1 MVLETSSHG
10 FRDVVP
16 WSRIHPT
23 VGCVTPAGLA
33 GTVGTRRRAT
43 HRPSRSESNSCQCL
57 TTGEIVI
64 TRPELRARLAETLGS
79 PPIHADSGADGVG
92 TPVVTNEASPGQT
105 TALVEWAADRTR
117 EVDRRRPEHAECR
130 QQLCLWRPARRDRPP
145 RWLPSTHGLATYSGS
160 EAKAHPFRGVDEVD
174 MI

>member
-1 MVLETSSHG
+1 MILETSSHG

-43 HRPSRSESNSCQCL
+43 HRPSRSESNNCQCL

-64 TRPELRARLAETLGS
+64 TRSELRARLAETLGS
-79 PPIHADSGADGVG
+79 PPIHADHGADGVE
-92 TPVVTNEASPGQT
+92 TPVVKNEASPEQT
-105 TALVEWAADRTR
+105 TALVEWAADRTG
-117 EVDRRRPEHAECR
+117 EVGRRRPEHAECR
-130 QQLCLWRPARRDRPP
+130 QQLYLWRPARRDRSPH
-145 RWLPSTHGLATYSGS
+145 WLLSTHGLATY
-160 EAKAHPFRGVDEVD
+160 
-174 MI
+174 